1 MCGHAN
7 TNKENTHQQHHIT
20 NPGPIRTAEPATNPA
35 INASQTPIG
44 GFLPRCRYSAPA
56 KGSCTRPLEQASE
69 SHSVSTHHPLQRVT
83 RSTTS
88 TPCKSSLPL
97 YGHSAFLV
105 RLGKKNDGLSCRLT
119 SSKGMRPGQ
128 MRAGSSIRALVMMSA
143 LTLSQGYM
151 SRYVLATCARKT
163 VWLGHDRHCT
173 DTGLNRD
180 QPQIHVQFDRK
191 HQHVGRRKGRRLFLQ
206 ALRKLHCRL

>member
-1 MCGHAN
+1 MD
-7 TNKENTHQQHHIT
+7 TQTQTQENTHQQHHIT

-56 KGSCTRPLEQASE
+56 KGPCTRPLEQASE
-69 SHSVSTHHPLQRVT
+69 SHSLSAHHPLQRVN

-88 TPCKSSLPL
+88 TLCKSSLPL
-97 YGHSAFLV
+97 WSQEGLV
-105 RLGKKNDGLSCRLT
+105 TVVKKNDRLSCRLQLT
-119 SSKGMRPGQ
+119 SSKGMRPGCQ

-151 SRYVLATCARKT
+151 SRYVLA
-163 VWLGHDRHCT
+163 LS
-173 DTGLNRD
+173 L
-180 QPQIHVQFDRK
+180 IHI
-191 HQHVGRRKGRRLFLQ
+191 
-206 ALRKLHCRL
+206 